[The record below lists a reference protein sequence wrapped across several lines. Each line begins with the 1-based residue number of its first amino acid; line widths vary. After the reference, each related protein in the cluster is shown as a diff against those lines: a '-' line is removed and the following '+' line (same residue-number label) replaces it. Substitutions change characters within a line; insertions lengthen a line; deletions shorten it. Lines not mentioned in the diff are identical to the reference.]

1 MTENNFEIVNKGFF
15 WLLLLVPLLAGYL
28 WWMGN
33 RLYPYLKISSIR
45 GFVLAPDIV
54 SRSRVVLW
62 VLRLAAISCI
72 IIAMTRPRD
81 VEVSTKTRSGLGV
94 DIAMAID
101 LSGSM
106 MAADLKPNRLEALK
120 KVAAQF
126 VEGRAGDRIALVTYA
141 TEAFTQTPLTTDKR
155 IIVQAINGLEQGL
168 IGETTAIGMG
178 LGTAINRLKDSEA
191 KSKVIILL
199 TDGVNNDG
207 FVDPR
212 TVASV
217 AKKLGIKVYTIGIG
231 TNGLADYP
239 IGKDPRT
246 GRIVY
251 QKMPVEID
259 ERLMKD
265 IATETGGKYF
275 RATDEDKL
283 SAIYKEIDSLE
294 KSKVEDIKYYNY
306 AEMFRPWLLA
316 ALILFA
322 LETLLRSTVYKGFL

>member
-1 MTENNFEIVNKGFF
+1 M
-15 WLLLLVPLLAGYL
+15 
-28 WWMGN
+28 
-33 RLYPYLKISSIR
+33 
-45 GFVLAPDIV
+45 
-54 SRSRVVLW
+54 
-62 VLRLAAISCI
+62 
-72 IIAMTRPRD
+72 
-81 VEVSTKTRSGLGV
+81 
-94 DIAMAID
+94 
-101 LSGSM
+101 
-106 MAADLKPNRLEALK
+106 
-120 KVAAQF
+120 
-126 VEGRAGDRIALVTYA
+126 
-141 TEAFTQTPLTTDKR
+141 
-155 IIVQAINGLEQGL
+155 
-168 IGETTAIGMG
+168 
-178 LGTAINRLKDSEA
+178 
-191 KSKVIILL
+191 
-199 TDGVNNDG
+199 
-207 FVDPR
+207 
-212 TVASV
+212 ASV

>member
-1 MTENNFEIVNKGFF
+1 
-15 WLLLLVPLLAGYL
+15 
-28 WWMGN
+28 
-33 RLYPYLKISSIR
+33 
-45 GFVLAPDIV
+45 
-54 SRSRVVLW
+54 
-62 VLRLAAISCI
+62 
-72 IIAMTRPRD
+72 
-81 VEVSTKTRSGLGV
+81 
-94 DIAMAID
+94 
-101 LSGSM
+101 
-106 MAADLKPNRLEALK
+106 
-120 KVAAQF
+120 
-126 VEGRAGDRIALVTYA
+126 
-141 TEAFTQTPLTTDKR
+141 
-155 IIVQAINGLEQGL
+155 
-168 IGETTAIGMG
+168 MG

>member
-155 IIVQAINGLEQGL
+155 IIVQAINDLEQGL

-191 KSKVIILL
+191 KSKVIIL
-199 TDGVNNDG
+199 
-207 FVDPR
+207 
-212 TVASV
+212 V